1 MHHFSAI
8 TYMTL
13 GSRSDLRQM
22 WQINIP
28 KMAIHRSFLIHSLF
42 SVAALHMASSSPN
55 NQTSYTDRAIRHHN
69 IALRTYSIEL
79 KNITRDNSASL
90 ISCAALIVLF
100 AFGLAISR
108 PFEEPMKPI
117 DELLG
122 IFTLLRGLRLVV
134 EQSWPWIQE
143 SDIGPLF
150 VGRDVDKTIVLS
162 DEVANAFKQ
171 LEDRMQLTISET
183 DRNTYEPAIQI
194 LKDCFKVASSDDRN
208 NGMVLSWSISLSP
221 EYIELLDSRQPVAL
235 VILSYYAVSLNEI
248 RDSWWVMGWGNKLIQ
263 EVYQVVDDEWKSLLV
278 WPMKKIGERR

>member
-1 MHHFSAI
+1 
-8 TYMTL
+8 
-13 GSRSDLRQM
+13 
-22 WQINIP
+22 
-28 KMAIHRSFLIHSLF
+28 
-42 SVAALHMASSSPN
+42 
-55 NQTSYTDRAIRHHN
+55 
-69 IALRTYSIEL
+69 
-79 KNITRDNSASL
+79 
-90 ISCAALIVLF
+90 
-100 AFGLAISR
+100 
-108 PFEEPMKPI
+108 MKPI

-278 WPMKKIGERR
+278 WPMKKIGERT